1 MCGFRKFTYN
11 LAVPFGLE
19 MWMLVIA
26 LGLLLQLAGVACAFD
41 AILCG
46 RTPQGTIAWCIG
58 LLVLPL
64 VTIPLYLVFGARRF
78 SGYVR
83 ARRRDRT
90 ALSRSGEACNVAIS
104 PWMVRPGPFPDL
116 ALDRLGLTAPTRGN
130 ALELLINGD
139 PTFERIF
146 ADLETATDYILI
158 QFFIFRDDALGKRFE
173 DAIRRAR
180 ARGVRVY
187 VLYDRVG
194 TPRIPRLATSLNAMG
209 AEVRA
214 FGRSFWP
221 ITRYQLNFRN
231 HRKVVVVDGRVA
243 FIGGHNVGI
252 EYLGQ
257 DQTLTPWRD
266 THMRM
271 EGPAALACQLAF
283 CEDWHWASGHLPEI
297 SWRTQPRRNAED
309 EPAANAE
316 VLICPTGP
324 VDELDT
330 LTISFLSLFTR
341 ASRRIWIASP
351 YFAPDD
357 ALLNG
362 LQMAA
367 LRGVDVH
374 IIIPDKSDNL
384 LVNLATLTYVEE
396 LQQAGVHFHK
406 FTKGFLHQKVILAD
420 DLAAVGSA
428 NLDNRSLR
436 INFEIT
442 AMVRDQSF
450 VESVR
455 AMLEDDLQHS
465 RELTPS
471 QVRNRGWG
479 SRLISRLARLLAP
492 IL

>member
-1 MCGFRKFTYN
+1 
-11 LAVPFGLE
+11 
-19 MWMLVIA
+19 MWMLV
-26 LGLLLQLAGVACAFD
+26 LGLGFLLQLAGVACALD
-41 AILCG
+41 AVLCG

-64 VTIPLYLVFGARRF
+64 ITIPFYLVFGARRF
-78 SGYVR
+78 TGYVR

-90 ALSRSGEACNVAIS
+90 ALSRTGEACNVASS

-116 ALDRLGLTAPTRGN
+116 ALDRLGLTAPTSGN
-130 ALELLINGD
+130 VVELLVNGEA
-139 PTFERIF
+139 TFERIF

-173 DAIRRAR
+173 DAIRRAS
-180 ARGVRVY
+180 ARGVQVY
-187 VLYDRVG
+187 VLYDLVG
-194 TPRIPRLATSLNAMG
+194 TPRISRLVDALKACG
-209 AEVRA
+209 AEVHA
-214 FGRSFWP
+214 FGRKFWP

-231 HRKVVVVDGRVA
+231 HRKVVVIDGRVA
-243 FIGGHNVGI
+243 FIGGHNVGM

-257 DQTLTPWRD
+257 HKVLSPWRD
-266 THMRM
+266 THMRI

-283 CEDWHWASGHLPEI
+283 CEDWHWASKALPEVA
-297 SWRTQPRRNAED
+297 WKTQPRRNAE
-309 EPAANAE
+309 EVPTASAE

-330 LTISFLSLFTR
+330 LTICFLSLLTR
-341 ASRRIWIASP
+341 ATRRIWIASP

-357 ALLNG
+357 AILNA

-384 LVNLATLTYVEE
+384 LVNLAALTYVEE

-406 FTKGFLHQKVILAD
+406 FGKGFMHQKVILAD

-442 AMVRDQSF
+442 GMVHDHKF
-450 VESVR
+450 VEEVR
-455 AMLEDDLQHS
+455 AMLEDDLRNS
-465 RELTPS
+465 RELTP
-471 QVRNRGWG
+471 QEVKQRRWTA
-479 SRLISRLARLLAP
+479 RLVSRLARLLAP